1 MSCWRSHC
9 NTASRKT
16 IDAAASTFVDRMPER
31 LPVVIAVL
39 NSKGGVG
46 KTTAS
51 VNVAAALASSKRRVL
66 LVDLDS
72 QASASLWLGVA
83 RRNLN
88 PSSASC
94 LLEKYPILKAIR
106 HTATPNLDLLTG
118 SIELANADV
127 VLCAVRG
134 REAALQRTLAPLEG
148 QYDVVVL
155 DCPPN
160 FSLLVINAI
169 VASDGLVVPVVPEP
183 LVVDTLDLLFA
194 SIERVRA
201 RMHAGTRV
209 LGLLLGPVEA
219 QHKHARELMERLRA
233 EYRDKVF
240 HTEIKWT
247 TAVSEA
253 SAARKTVLEF
263 APKSPSADAFR
274 RLAGEIL
281 HRLGSPRN

>member
-1 MSCWRSHC
+1 M
-9 NTASRKT
+9 
-16 IDAAASTFVDRMPER
+16 
-31 LPVVIAVL
+31 VIAVL

-160 FSLLVINAI
+160 LSLLVINAI